1 MIDIKVSIA
10 SHGKNLSF
18 ENFSSKNLDHKNN
31 FHINSDIKKA
41 DYWIVFE
48 DLTNEVE
55 YCEVPKENVIYLNNE
70 TSYKKIIFL
79 KFIWLNF

>member
-31 FHINSDIKKA
+31 FQELLDQDI
-41 DYWIVFE
+41 
-48 DLTNEVE
+48 T
-55 YCEVPKENVIYLNNE
+55 KEFCWENKPMKRYLNSFDSN
-70 TSYKKIIFL
+70 
-79 KFIWLNF
+79 